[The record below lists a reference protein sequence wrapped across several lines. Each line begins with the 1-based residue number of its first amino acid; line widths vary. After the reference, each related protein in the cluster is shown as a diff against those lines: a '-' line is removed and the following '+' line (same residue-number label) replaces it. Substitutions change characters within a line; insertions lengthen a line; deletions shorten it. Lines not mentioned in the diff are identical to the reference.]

1 MDIMNHK
8 IFIQVCELL
17 KASGSS
23 FEEVISPFWSDIQD
37 GVVLPALGKVIPRM
51 APERHE
57 CSWDE
62 AMADAAAAG
71 LTLPSREEL
80 QYMYRY
86 LDHINALLV
95 AHGGNCLPRNKSF
108 WSCTEGSQCIAW
120 FVNFGSDYTYY
131 IDKYFKMCSR
141 PLAELKN
148 YNDMNEECKYYK
160 CAPPDDAECCT
171 CVYFNEGDDGEICM
185 LSGEATTC
193 CNKACADY
201 SEQCQEMA

>member
-1 MDIMNHK
+1 MNHK
-8 IFIQVCELL
+8 NFIKVCELL
-17 KASGSS
+17 KASGIS
-23 FEEVISPFWSDIQD
+23 FEELISPFWSDIQD
-37 GVVLPALGKVIPRM
+37 GVVLPAFCKVIPRLE
-51 APERHE
+51 PERHE

-71 LTLPSREEL
+71 LTLPSRGEL

-108 WSCTEGSQCIAW
+108 WSCTEYSHIHAW
-120 FVNFGSDYTYY
+120 SVYFGSGGTDSYNKYY
-131 IDKYFKMCSR
+131 DFYVR

-148 YNDMNEECKYYK
+148 YNDMNEECKYYR
-160 CAPPDDAECCT
+160 CAAPDDAECGT
-171 CVYFNEGDDGEICM
+171 CVYFHEDDEGEICM

-193 CNKACADY
+193 CSKACADY
-201 SEQCQEMA
+201 SEE